1 MTNAYGTRVIE
12 AMQDKPTICSGATM
26 GEQIALETYLR
37 AMVNEFDETEI
48 KLMGADQGFH
58 NYLYYS
64 GKLQHAQRIRSIAVY
79 DQGRGIVNNM
89 GAMRTAEL
97 NEWGNG
103 KMVRDEANDEKTIL
117 NWDGT
122 PSPVVHQFDR
132 FKPLSEFVYKRK
144 TKELQKEWKDRHDK
158 EKAKR

>member
-1 MTNAYGTRVIE
+1 
-12 AMQDKPTICSGATM
+12 M

-37 AMVNEFDETEI
+37 AMVNEFDETEV

-64 GKLQHAQRIRSIAVY
+64 GKLINAHKIRSISVF

-89 GAMRTAEL
+89 GAMRTKEL
-97 NEWGNG
+97 SEWGNG
-103 KMVRDEANDEKTIL
+103 NMVQEKEGSSDEKVVL

-132 FKPLSEFVYKRK
+132 FKTLSDYVYKKK
-144 TKELQKEWKDRHDK
+144 TKELIQEWKQSASSAVK
-158 EKAKR
+158 KKK

>member
-1 MTNAYGTRVIE
+1 ME
-12 AMQDKPTICSGATM
+12 DKPTICSGATM

-37 AMVNEFDETEI
+37 AMVNEFDETGI

-64 GKLQHAQRIRSIAVY
+64 GKLKHAHRIRSLSVF

-89 GAMRTAEL
+89 GAMRTKEL

-103 KMVRDEANDEKTIL
+103 KMVVQNGHEKVVM

-122 PSPVVHQFDR
+122 PSPVAHQFDR
-132 FKPLSEFVYKRK
+132 FKDLGTFFYRTKTFQLKSEWDKQQR
-144 TKELQKEWKDRHDK
+144 QKQAEQAR
-158 EKAKR
+158 R

>member
-1 MTNAYGTRVIE
+1 MTNAYGVKVIE
-12 AMQDKPTICSGATM
+12 AMEDKPTICSGATM

-64 GKLQHAQRIRSIAVY
+64 GKLRNAQRIRSITVF

-89 GAMRTAEL
+89 GAMRTKEL

-103 KMVRDEANDEKTIL
+103 KMVQEDGQEKTIL
-117 NWDGT
+117 NWDGK

-132 FKPLSEFVYKRK
+132 FKPLGDYVYKKK
-144 TKELQKEWKDRHDK
+144 TKELIKEWQQQHKSQK
-158 EKAKR
+158 KKK